1 MRYVYFDSNN
11 EIRWDSD
18 DMTDDEQERLDDWIE
33 NRCYQRWYDLDT
45 LKIYNNGRMK
55 IQYYDNKDEAWTEED
70 ID

>member
-18 DMTDDEQERLDDWIE
+18 DMTDEEQERLDDWIE

-55 IQYYDNKDEAWTEED
+55 IEYYDNKDEAWTEEE